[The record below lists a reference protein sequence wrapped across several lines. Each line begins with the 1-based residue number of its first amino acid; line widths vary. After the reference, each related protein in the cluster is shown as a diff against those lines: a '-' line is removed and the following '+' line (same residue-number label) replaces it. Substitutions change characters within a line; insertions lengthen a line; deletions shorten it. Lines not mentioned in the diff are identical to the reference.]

1 MAILPWTLLS
11 PSSSPT
17 LLRLP
22 SFSLLRRTFLFVLIF
37 IWTHPFL
44 FQSNTH
50 PIHYHLS
57 TLFYFCSRSPLPFF
71 KKVSFQHTPRSLLS
85 TSRTFTN
92 PAIGKQR
99 ATRKPWIPGI
109 WRRHLDLRFTGL
121 SWTYILFVGFPLKY
135 LIMVHI
141 ILFLWWWS
149 SFCWPVF
156 CSGLEFLLLCRVGT

>member
-1 MAILPWTLLS
+1 MLCRQTRILSCPDLVNNNIFDILDYSEHLLVSCSPLLDSYLVAMAILPWTLLS

-22 SFSLLRRTFLFVLIF
+22 SFCSLTRTFLFVLIF
-37 IWTHPFL
+37 IWTHPFS

-57 TLFYFCSRSPLPFF
+57 TLFCFCSRSPLPFF

-85 TSRTFTN
+85 TSRAFTN
-92 PAIGKQR
+92 PAIDKQR

-121 SWTYILFVGFPLKY
+121 Y
-135 LIMVHI
+135 
-141 ILFLWWWS
+141 
-149 SFCWPVF
+149 
-156 CSGLEFLLLCRVGT
+156 